1 MGQMATE
8 YLVASLGFEVLLDIY
23 REYGSR
29 GDFEASFEAATGL
42 ALSDFYQRF
51 DEAYQNLFS
60 NNVELVEF
68 QNRECHSK
76 SDCTVFRGDAEF
88 IEQAGQQV
96 GIEMQNP
103 SGDDWWRDWGAAL
116 IELPTEAENS
126 NHGLPVDDPFRI
138 GPPSCDGLRDQ
149 AQIPNGIAATFAYR
163 EASGADLAM
172 VSTQW
177 YARLHVLDANLDGV
191 ICGPEAPE

>member
-23 REYGSR
+23 REYGSS

-68 QNRECHSK
+68 QDRECPTYWG
-76 SDCTVFRGDAEF
+76 DCTIFRGDAEF

-116 IELPTEAENS
+116 IELPADAENS
-126 NHGLPVDDPFRI
+126 DHGLPLDP
-138 GPPSCDGLRDQ
+138 GAMPTDLSCAD
-149 AQIPNGIAATFAYR
+149 INNWWEWESGIASSFESKGSSSAH
-163 EASGADLAM
+163 

-177 YARLHVLDANLDGV
+177 YVFYQYLDVNKDGV
-191 ICGPEAPE
+191 ACNSPDR